1 MTNNAQLI
9 EGPID
14 RILVRMTIPMIVGIL
29 SMIAFNLTDTFFV
42 GRLGTSELAAM
53 SFTFPVV
60 FIINSLTMGIG
71 MGATS
76 VISRAIGSGDHN
88 KVRRLTTDSLGL
100 ALLLVGILASIGLL
114 TINPVFRALGA
125 TGEILPLIK
134 KYISIWYLG
143 VIFVV
148 IPMVGNS
155 AIRATGDTRTPSL
168 IMLVAVTVNVIL
180 DPLLIFGIGPFP
192 RLELEGAA
200 IATVTARATTM
211 VVSLWVLIRREHM
224 ITLIRPRLKQVL
236 DSWRNVLYIGLPSA
250 GTNMIIPLA
259 IGIITRMVAGYGP
272 PAVAALGVS
281 TRIDPFALGVIFAL
295 GSALGPFVGQN
306 YGARKID
313 RVWTALRHSH
323 RFAFVWGLGML
334 TLIALAAQP
343 IASVFSKDP
352 EVVGTTVR
360 YLRLV
365 PIGYGM
371 QGVLMLSNVTL
382 NMLNKPLHA
391 ASIVLIQMF
400 VLYIPLA
407 LLGSALFGLVG
418 IFTAAATASLTA
430 GVLAYVW
437 VRRVLRLLCDP
448 DCAEPGM

>member
-1 MTNNAQLI
+1 MVNNAQLI

-53 SFTFPVV
+53 SFTFPVI

-71 MGATS
+71 MGATA

-88 KVRRLTTDSLGL
+88 RVRRLTTDSLGL

-125 TGEILPLIK
+125 TGEILPLVK
-134 KYISIWYLG
+134 KYISIWYPG

-168 IMLVAVTVNVIL
+168 IMLVAVTVNAIL

-306 YGARKID
+306 YGARKIG
-313 RVWTALRHSH
+313 RVWMALRHSH

-334 TLIALAAQP
+334 SLIALAAQP

-352 EVVGTTVR
+352 EVVGTTVL

-418 IFTAAATASLTA
+418 IFTAAATASLVA

-437 VRRVLRLLCDP
+437 VRRVLRLLSGP
-448 DCAEPGM
+448 DCSEPGM